1 MKVKLNTELK
11 DFEGNAMVFAV
22 AIAGQPATDTQPAV
36 KAQPAVN
43 ATLGKMMIESLLAT
57 FKDEENLSGEEKLK
71 RWQLAI
77 KIKNNAETAVE
88 MTVEEIALI
97 KKLIGKAYSTIIV
110 GQVWELLEG
119 AE

>member
-11 DFEGNAMVFAV
+11 DFEGKALIFTA
-22 AIAGQPATDTQPAV
+22 ATAE
-36 KAQPAVN
+36 KEAVN

-57 FKDEENLSGEEKLK
+57 FKDEENLSGDEKLK

-77 KIKNNAETAVE
+77 KIKNADVMVE
-88 MTVEEIALI
+88 LTVEEVALV
-97 KKLIGKAYSTIIV
+97 KKLVGKAYGTIIV